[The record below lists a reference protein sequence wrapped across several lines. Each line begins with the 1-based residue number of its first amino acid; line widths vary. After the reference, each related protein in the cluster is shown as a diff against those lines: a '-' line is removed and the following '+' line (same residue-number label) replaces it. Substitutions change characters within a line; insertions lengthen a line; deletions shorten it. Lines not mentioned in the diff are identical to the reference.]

1 MIAAFPPPNAL
12 RNGAQLL
19 AKEIHVTPLTMLK
32 TRLRSKSELSDV
44 CGFSMISAAVLEQK
58 LFRLP

>member
-19 AKEIHVTPLTMLK
+19 AKEIRVTPLTMLK

-44 CGFSMISAAVLEQK
+44 CGFSMI
-58 LFRLP
+58 LPPF